1 MSLVHLSTAVLA
13 AAEETMLPVPSVVFP
28 VVALGVFALL
38 AAVTWSYRDVAR
50 RHADRSGGD
59 APQGHGH

>member
-1 MSLVHLSTAVLA
+1 MSFLHVSAAVLA
-13 AAEETMLPVPSVVFP
+13 AAEETPLPVPSIVFP
-28 VVALGVFALL
+28 VVAMGLFGLL

-59 APQGHGH
+59 APQGRGH